1 MELRRCGPGS
11 YVNGFQQEV
20 GIERRFLFPML
31 KGSELTN
38 GAVAKPTRWML
49 VTQSAPGQDTAH
61 IESEAPRTWRYLC
74 AHADWLNRRGST
86 IYQNRPCFSVFG
98 VGAYTF
104 QPWRVAI
111 AGFYK
116 KLNFQVVGSFEDK
129 PIVLDD
135 TCYFVPCG
143 SQAEAVCVHG
153 LLHSKPAQ
161 EVSKRCR
168 ILGFE
173 AACNGRATRPPG
185 PASCRSRG
193 RRGRRAMPGP
203 SPRMRGSQPVHL
215 VVGISLFAGGRCGR
229 QAG

>member
-1 MELRRCGPGS
+1 M
-11 YVNGFQQEV
+11 
-20 GIERRFLFPML
+20 
-31 KGSELTN
+31 
-38 GAVAKPTRWML
+38 
-49 VTQSAPGQDTAH
+49 
-61 IESEAPRTWRYLC
+61 
-74 AHADWLNRRGST
+74 
-86 IYQNRPCFSVFG
+86 FG

-161 EVSKRCR
+161 EFLNAFVFWDSKRPVTVGL
-168 ILGFE
+168 LGRLDLLAVAQE
-173 AACNGRATRPPG
+173 VGAEDELAHISPLGWPQTAAPRPGHSLALPAVHARPRAAQGLNATPTYK
-185 PASCRSRG
+185 
-193 RRGRRAMPGP
+193 
-203 SPRMRGSQPVHL
+203 
-215 VVGISLFAGGRCGR
+215 
-229 QAG
+229 